1 MLFRRN
7 LRDFHDI
14 MKKTNLASMSWL
26 VTLLENEREYH
37 GLKVSVVIDEI
48 EMKYGNIFKPHTTGI
63 LRCV

>member
-1 MLFRRN
+1 
-7 LRDFHDI
+7 
-14 MKKTNLASMSWL
+14 MSWL